1 MFFPGEYRNAMDGKG
16 RVNIP
21 AVFRESLRERY
32 GGEEVVLTRDYDGC
46 LRAYPPREWER
57 DVLAVVRELD
67 VNDPYRRA
75 YERFVV
81 SPAVACAP
89 DKQGRILIPATL
101 REYAGLGK
109 TVLFAGGASHFEI
122 WDAARREARME
133 EDLAVLRQGPPA
145 R

>member
-1 MFFPGEYRNAMDGKG
+1 MFFPGEYRNAMDEKG

-32 GGEEVVLTRDYDGC
+32 GDEQVVITRDFDGC

-57 DVLAVVRELD
+57 EVLAAVHDRD
-67 VNDPYRRA
+67 INDKYRRA

-81 SPAVACAP
+81 SPAVTCSP

-101 REYAGLGK
+101 REFAGLGK
-109 TVLFAGGASHFEI
+109 TVLFAGGATHFEI
-122 WDAARREARME
+122 WDVDKHEARLA
-133 EDLAVLRQGPPA
+133 EDLAILRSDGS
-145 R
+145 